1 MRTRV
6 EQLRTLLKL
15 RLDPWALVRSEL
27 LYVGLN
33 VLHGVGLWLM
43 LCGMGYGQRVSLA
56 AAVGANAAG
65 WLTGT
70 FAMVVPGGIGIRES
84 ATALLLSPIIPWQ
97 EAALA
102 AVLWRAL
109 QIVAELMSL
118 APWLFFSG
126 KPSAKSAALP
136 SETVYETE

>member
-1 MRTRV
+1 
-6 EQLRTLLKL
+6 
-15 RLDPWALVRSEL
+15 
-27 LYVGLN
+27 
-33 VLHGVGLWLM
+33 
-43 LCGMGYGQRVSLA
+43 
-56 AAVGANAAG
+56 
-65 WLTGT
+65 
-70 FAMVVPGGIGIRES
+70 MVVPGGIGIRES
-84 ATALLLSPIIPWQ
+84 ATALLLSPLMPWQ

-126 KPSAKSAALP
+126 KPASTPASALR